1 MAMRS
6 WKSKSNE
13 IFSNQKQQSINNK
26 SKFLDLPNFMFENNA
41 LKQHVLR
48 KKHSLLNC
56 VMAGFYTSTLYDL
69 CFCIQDCVHMPDCGF
84 YAARGLEKP
93 IYRTFLGLISQQIL
107 CF

>member
-41 LKQHVLR
+41 LKQNVLR

-56 VMAGFYTSTLYDL
+56 IKAGFYTSTLYDL
-69 CFCIQDCVHMPDCGF
+69 RFCIQDCVHMPDCGF
-84 YAARGLEKP
+84 YAARVSKSPFIE
-93 IYRTFLGLISQQIL
+93 RF
-107 CF
+107 